1 MLQLRNVE
9 LRRGTRRLLE
19 DADLTVYPGQKLGLV
34 GANGC
39 GKSSLF
45 ALIMGELHPD
55 AGEVLV
61 PAGWEIAHVAQQTPS
76 GDQPAI
82 ELVMDGDR
90 ELRQVQHDLA
100 VAEAAGDGLRQGEL
114 HARLE
119 AIGGYTAE
127 SRAARLLHGLGFS
140 PGEERRP
147 VDSWSGGWRMRLGL
161 ARTLMCRSD
170 LLLLDEPT
178 NHLDLD
184 AVIWL
189 ESWLRAYPGTLILI
203 SHDRDFLDAIV
214 RQVAH
219 IEQGRLNY
227 YTGNYTAFEALRA
240 ERLSQRQAA
249 FVRQQQEIARI
260 QGFVERFRAKATK
273 ARQAQSR
280 LKALE
285 RMEHI
290 APAHVD
296 SPFHFAFRAPPSLPR
311 PLLTLEGGRAGYGER
326 LVLDR
331 IKLDLVPGDR
341 VGLLGPNGAGK
352 STLIKVLAGRLP
364 LLAGEQRQA
373 QGLRIGYFA
382 QHQMDQLRPDESP
395 LKHLQRLAPEATE
408 QVLRDYLGGF
418 DFAGDKAL
426 EPVAP
431 FSGGEKAR
439 LALAL
444 VIWGR
449 PNLLLLDEPTNHL
462 DLEMREALS
471 EALQDYEGALVVVS
485 HDRHLLRVTVDQLLL
500 VDGGR
505 EAPFDGDL
513 DDYPAWLLRRQ
524 SRLEQAAA
532 EIASGGAGGAAGGS
546 GPRGTDL
553 AERGGGTGLPGGIG
567 GTAVTGQL
575 NGMGGAGGL
584 SPRSGGGPAGTGQT
598 AGPGANLQIATPV
611 PDNSAAARKDQRRLE
626 AEERKRLQP
635 LRQRLQQL
643 ETQLD
648 RLATRRAALETELA
662 DPTLYESEGKSRLLK
677 LLGDKQQLDAE
688 LEEAEMAWLEA
699 SEALEAF

>member
-1 MLQLRNVE
+1 MLQLLRID
-9 LRRGTRRLLE
+9 LRRGTRLLLE
-19 DADLTVYPGQKLGLV
+19 AADLCVYPGQKVGLV

-45 ALIMGELHPD
+45 ALIQGELHPD

-61 PAGWEIAHVAQQTPS
+61 PPGWEIAHVAQQTPS

-90 ELRQVQHDLA
+90 ELRQVQRDLVA
-100 VAEAAGDGLRQGEL
+100 AEAAGDGLRQGEL

-127 SRAARLLHGLGFS
+127 SRAARLLHGLGFN

-147 VDSWSGGWRMRLGL
+147 VSSWSGGWRMRLGL

-170 LLLLDEPT
+170 LMLLDEPT

-189 ESWLRAYPGTLILI
+189 ETWLRNYPGTLLLI
-203 SHDRDFLDAIV
+203 SHDRDFLDTIV
-214 RQVAH
+214 RQIAH
-219 IEQGRLNY
+219 IEQGQLNF
-227 YTGNYTAFEALRA
+227 YTGNYSAFEALRA

-249 FVRQQQEIARI
+249 FVRQQQEISRI

-280 LKALE
+280 IKALE
-285 RMEHI
+285 RMERI

-311 PLLTLEGGRAGYGER
+311 PLLTLDEGRAGYG
-326 LVLDR
+326 DR
-331 IKLDLVPGDR
+331 IILQKVRLSLEPGDR
-341 VGLLGPNGAGK
+341 IGLLGPNGAGK
-352 STLIKVLAGRLP
+352 STLIKVLAGQLP
-364 LLAGEQRQA
+364 LASGHQGQA

-382 QHQMDQLRPDESP
+382 QHQMDQLRPDDSP
-395 LKHLQRLAPEATE
+395 LRHLQRLAPEATE
-408 QVLRDYLGGF
+408 QALRSYLGGF

-462 DLEMREALS
+462 DLEMREALG

-500 VDGGR
+500 VDAGR
-505 EAPFDGDL
+505 VAPFDGDL
-513 DDYPAWLLRRQ
+513 DDYPTWLLRRQ
-524 SRLEQAAA
+524 TRAEAVEGSRDEGRGREETADPAA
-532 EIASGGAGGAAGGS
+532 
-546 GPRGTDL
+546 TL
-553 AERGGGTGLPGGIG
+553 APET
-567 GTAVTGQL
+567 
-575 NGMGGAGGL
+575 
-584 SPRSGGGPAGTGQT
+584 
-598 AGPGANLQIATPV
+598 
-611 PDNSAAARKDQRRLE
+611 AAARKDQRRQE

-635 LRQRLQQL
+635 LRQRLQKL
-643 ETQLD
+643 ETRLDQLT
-648 RLATRRAALETELA
+648 TRRATLETALAEPSLYEAEGKPRLLTLLA
-662 DPTLYESEGKSRLLK
+662 D
-677 LLGDKQQLDAE
+677 KQRLDAEQEEVESDWLIASEE
-688 LEEAEMAWLEA
+688 LEEALGG
-699 SEALEAF
+699 